1 MEFIICKP
9 DGIEVGPLKE
19 RSYIDIDCGKDND
32 FEIQISQELYK
43 KIGISDGWRICV
55 PGTEYG
61 GIINRIKNNT
71 GSSKVT
77 ISGSTWRGM
86 LSKKI
91 IQPSSGEDYKTVSG
105 DANSII
111 NALICDEFDEV
122 FVCDGESGIL
132 FNNYRF
138 DRYVDTLFGVEKMLL
153 SQNARL
159 NISYN
164 SGKENDIGYV
174 EISAVKIEDYSDEIE
189 YSQDGTLA
197 YLSFSFEEYAGG
209 VNHLICLGKG
219 ELKDRTVVHLYV
231 QENGTIGN
239 TQFYKGKDEIVS
251 VYDYSSVESIEELTE
266 KGTEQLQKLMSY
278 KTMDMDIYNKSLSG
292 IRGVQD
298 ISIGDIVGG
307 RDFDTGIYLSKQITQ
322 KIIKVKDGK
331 ESIEYKVGE
340 KSKKT
345 SSSGESSGGS
355 GGSSVGGGISILDV
369 YPVGSIYMSA
379 NNVNPG
385 TIFGGTWEEWGAGR
399 VPVGVD
405 VNDSNFNGVEK
416 TGGASTHTLSEEQ
429 IPMHSHGLNEHTH
442 SIPNL
447 SGKTNNTG
455 NHTHRHG
462 NSNDHGFASF
472 NDSTGETRV
481 GYSTDYVY
489 PAGYNKQTQST
500 GAHEHTVTTNASTTG
515 KASGNTESVG
525 SGKSHNNLQ
534 PYITCYMWKRI
545 A

>member
-1 MEFIICKP
+1 MAA
-9 DGIEVGPLKE
+9 
-19 RSYIDIDCGKDND
+19 
-32 FEIQISQELYK
+32 
-43 KIGISDGWRICV
+43 V
-55 PGTEYG
+55 P
-61 GIINRIKNNT
+61 IR
-71 GSSKVT
+71 
-77 ISGSTWRGM
+77 
-86 LSKKI
+86 
-91 IQPSSGEDYKTVSG
+91 
-105 DANSII
+105 
-111 NALICDEFDEV
+111 
-122 FVCDGESGIL
+122 
-132 FNNYRF
+132 
-138 DRYVDTLFGVEKMLL
+138 
-153 SQNARL
+153 
-159 NISYN
+159 
-164 SGKENDIGYV
+164 
-174 EISAVKIEDYSDEIE
+174 DYSDEIE
-189 YSQDGTLA
+189 YSQDGTLGF
-197 YLSFSFEEYAGG
+197 LSFKFENFTGG
-209 VNHLICLGKG
+209 INHLICLGKG
-219 ELKDRTVVHLYV
+219 ELKDRLVVHLYV
-231 QENGTIGN
+231 QEDGSIGPN
-239 TQFYKGKDEIVS
+239 QYYFGKDERES
-251 VYDYSSVESIEELTE
+251 TFEYSNTDSVEELI
-266 KGTEQLQKLMSY
+266 KNGTERLKELMSY
-278 KTMDMDIYNKSLSG
+278 KSMDIDLYNESLAGLKG
-292 IRGVQD
+292 IYDD

-307 RDFDTGIYLSKQITQ
+307 RDFDTGIYLSKQITR
-322 KIIKVKDGK
+322 KIVQVKNGR
-331 ESIEYKVGE
+331 ESIEYKVGDE
-340 KSKKT
+340 TKT
-345 SSSGESSGGS
+345 SSPSGESSTES
-355 GGSSVGGGISILDV
+355 NGITLLDV
-369 YPVGSIYMSA
+369 YPIGSIYMSA

-416 TGGASTHTLSEEQ
+416 TGGASTHTLSAEQ

-481 GYSTDYVY
+481 GSSTDYVY